1 MIPSLAVMVGLLVQT
16 AGKPLPARV
25 TRAPAPAPAPD
36 PVRVWRTD
44 SIAYVALREPGHL
57 VLLNVDAIGR
67 ITVLFPFGP
76 HDSTGVDAGV
86 PFAVPIPPEA
96 QGNPATLV
104 AVRSRWAFDFAALRG
119 GAGGTWN
126 YQDAWL
132 LQPTAGDPLAALL
145 DIADRV
151 TDGRPYDY
159 GGVKYSRDG
168 AVAAL
173 GVPVQPDVCLSCV
186 RHATPVAAAPTAV
199 ATNSVDCSNASLTN
213 SFCGMNS
220 GSVSITSVPQAAYQP
235 PPPPPP
241 APAAVYVPYYLP
253 VFVHGGRA
261 RFERPFPPVA
271 PPPPAP
277 PSMGVAYPIAPRLV
291 VPSGS
296 QLRSLIGRRP

>member
-1 MIPSLAVMVGLLVQT
+1 M
-16 AGKPLPARV
+16 
-25 TRAPAPAPAPD
+25 
-36 PVRVWRTD
+36 
-44 SIAYVALREPGHL
+44 
-57 VLLNVDAIGR
+57 LLNVDAIGR

-76 HDSTGVDAGV
+76 YDSTGVDAGV

-104 AVRSRWAFDFAALRG
+104 AVRSRWPFDFAALRG

-132 LQPTAGDPLAALL
+132 LQPTAGDPLGALL

-291 VPSGS
+291 VPSSS

>member
-1 MIPSLAVMVGLLVQT
+1 MTVGLLVQA
-16 AGKPLPARV
+16 AGTSHAARA
-25 TRAPAPAPAPD
+25 TAPD

-44 SIAYVALREPGHL
+44 STIYVALRQPGHL
-57 VLLNVDAIGR
+57 LLLHVDAIGR
-67 ITVLFPFGP
+67 IQVLFPAGP
-76 HDSTGVDAGV
+76 DDDSGLLSNDTLVA
-86 PFAVPIPPEA
+86 IPLPPTAE
-96 QGNPATLV
+96 GNPATFV
-104 AVRSRWAFDFAALRG
+104 SVRSRWPFEFAALR
-119 GAGGTWN
+119 AGSAWN
-126 YQDAWL
+126 YYGALL
-132 LQPTAGDPLAALL
+132 LQPTAGDPLGALL

-291 VPSGS
+291 VPSSS

>member
-1 MIPSLAVMVGLLVQT
+1 MTPSLAVLVGLLQV
-16 AGKPLPARV
+16 AAKPAAARAARV
-25 TRAPAPAPAPD
+25 PD

-44 SIAYVALREPGHL
+44 SIAYVTLREPGHL
-57 VLLNVDAIGR
+57 VLLNVDPIGR

-76 HDSTGVDAGV
+76 SDSTGVDAGV
-86 PFAVPIPPEA
+86 PFAVPLPPEA
-96 QGNPATLV
+96 QGNPATLI
-104 AVRSRWAFDFAALRG
+104 AVRSRWSFNFSALRG
-119 GAGGTWN
+119 GAGGTWD

-159 GGVKYSRDG
+159 GGVKYARDG
-168 AVAAL
+168 SVAAL

-186 RHATPVAAAPTAV
+186 RHGTTVAAATV
-199 ATNSVDCSNASLTN
+199 ATPTNAVDCSNASLTN
-213 SFCGMNS
+213 SFCGMSS
-220 GSVSITSVPQAAYQP
+220 GSVSITSVPQAAYQ
-235 PPPPPP
+235 PPPPP

-253 VFVHGGRA
+253 VFVHGGRS
-261 RFERPFPPVA
+261 RFERPIPPMA
-271 PPPPAP
+271 LPPPAAQ

-291 VPSGS
+291 VPSSS

>member
-25 TRAPAPAPAPD
+25 TRAPD

-76 HDSTGVDAGV
+76 YDSTGVDAGV
-86 PFAVPIPPEA
+86 PFAVPLPPEA
-96 QGNPATLV
+96 QGNPATLI
-104 AVRSRWAFDFAALRG
+104 AVRSRWGFDFAALRG

-159 GGVKYSRDG
+159 GGVKYTRDG

-186 RHATPVAAAPTAV
+186 RHATPVAAAPAAV

-235 PPPPPP
+235 PPPP

-271 PPPPAP
+271 PPPSAP

-291 VPSGS
+291 VPSSS